1 MSKEHLQ
8 SEVNRIISNTSWSYP
23 LNYAMSACMII
34 ANFKGENIKMFDM
47 TKGSALCDF
56 NIVASAQN
64 PTQARAMAD
73 EIARQFR
80 ALGTEIKSYEGYG
93 SADWILVDIG
103 DLIVHIFQENTR
115 DAYDLDHVF
124 GERPQVK
131 IPEEFYFA
139 GPAKTTTEETLK
151 GYF

>member
-1 MSKEHLQ
+1 M
-8 SEVNRIISNTSWSYP
+8 
-23 LNYAMSACMII
+23 AACMII
-34 ANFKGENIKMFDM
+34 ANYKGDNIKMFDM

-64 PTQARAMAD
+64 PTQARSMAD

-80 ALGTEIKSYEGYG
+80 ALGSEIKSYEGYG
-93 SADWILVDIG
+93 TADWILVDIG

-131 IPEEFYFA
+131 IPED
-139 GPAKTTTEETLK
+139 
-151 GYF
+151 